1 MTIHTVVITDNGCWN
16 VLVLTKRKA
25 RDDPFS
31 RQSSPV
37 VFARSLCLVNVD
49 ASLLRKKSCS
59 SYPYLSCLIFFL
71 SVARISRLSFHFAD
85 NGFLLGANST

>member
-1 MTIHTVVITDNGCWN
+1 MITDNGCWN

-49 ASLLRKKSCS
+49 ASLLRTS
-59 SYPYLSCLIFFL
+59 LVRLIHTCLVLFFL
-71 SVARISRLSFHFAD
+71 SVARISRLSFHFAY
-85 NGFLLGANST
+85 NGFLLGPNST